1 MIIHTVSAGDQPG
14 SWQPTDLNLSLLDE
28 GRENREEG

>member
-1 MIIHTVSAGDQPG
+1 MITHTVSAGDQTG
-14 SWQPTDLNLSLLDE
+14 SWQPADLNLSLLDE